1 MSPTSKKGP
10 GTQYLLNKYL
20 THQCTF
26 LFQIGSSGPRSKP
39 HSWQISANSQLRQ
52 PHCFYI
58 RMECVMGHKIASVSR
73 GLYIYF
79 ANISPYK
86 NMGPNYKIL
95 ERQQL
100 EVWLKLERGSSFPLS
115 SAKFCNASNIF
126 MLILRNCLP
135 H

>member
-1 MSPTSKKGP
+1 
-10 GTQYLLNKYL
+10 
-20 THQCTF
+20 
-26 LFQIGSSGPRSKP
+26 
-39 HSWQISANSQLRQ
+39 
-52 PHCFYI
+52 
-58 RMECVMGHKIASVSR
+58 MGHKIAFISR

-100 EVWLKLERGSSFPLS
+100 EALVEIREDHHF
-115 SAKFCNASNIF
+115 
-126 MLILRNCLP
+126 